1 MKEYRILIMTTGVLK
16 IKTCDEMLVL

>member
-16 IKTCDEMLVL
+16 IKTCDEILVL